1 MRRMLMIVGALAS
14 LCFLTGTGQ
23 AVEYK
28 WTDAGFVEVSTPSA
42 PGDFAKP
49 ALVKRAI
56 VVPPGHH
63 AHTRADGSTFI
74 HGDEN
79 YGDPAAHAG
88 VARPWPKTGFPGQTV
103 IVDEAVLNA
112 PASVLAG
119 DSCPGG
125 VCPPR
130 GRRTVSGDVV
140 TVSAGSSYYAS
151 EGSSRKGLFG
161 RIVDNIRSRRAAR
174 GGGLFGCPCR

>member
-14 LCFLTGTGQ
+14 LCFITGTSS

-28 WTDAGFVEVSTPSA
+28 WTDAGFVEVGRPPAPSIA
-42 PGDFAKP
+42 
-49 ALVKRAI
+49 VKRAV

-103 IVDEAVLNA
+103 IVDEVVSNA
-112 PASVLAG
+112 PASILAA
-119 DSCPGG
+119 DPCPGG

-140 TVSAGSSYYAS
+140 TVSAGSSYYS
-151 EGSSRKGLFG
+151 ETSSSRRGVLG

-174 GGGLFGCPCR
+174 GGGFFGCPCR